1 MRALGLALL
10 LALALLVA
18 FAALNWSALSAP
30 TALSFGVATVQAP
43 LGVILFG
50 FALAFALVLL
60 GYALAQRTG
69 QALEARRTAQD
80 LRALR
85 ERMEGEFAALRRTIE
100 ESANSVSAAV
110 GQLDDKLDRQRGPGG
125 GT

>member
-10 LALALLVA
+10 LALALLIA
-18 FAALNWSALSAP
+18 FAALNWTALSAP

-60 GYALAQRTG
+60 GYALAHRAG
-69 QALEARRTAQD
+69 QALETRRQAQE

-85 ERMEGEFAALRRTIE
+85 ERVEGELAGLRKAIE
-100 ESANSVSAAV
+100 ESANGIAAAV
-110 GQLDDKLDRQRGPGG
+110 GQVDDKLDRMRGPGG